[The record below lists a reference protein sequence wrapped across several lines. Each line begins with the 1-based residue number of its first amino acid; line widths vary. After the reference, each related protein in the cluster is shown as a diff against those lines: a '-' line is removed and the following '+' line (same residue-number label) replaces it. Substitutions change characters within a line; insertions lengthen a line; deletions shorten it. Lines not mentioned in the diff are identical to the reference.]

1 MKQFKHLFFSLNYL
15 QWPQLVGIW
24 DKELPNH
31 CAQLQ
36 GRYSGENAVWWGRE
50 NPHKYIQAPTTDSAK
65 YWKPNAAVQRTHKS
79 VESEKGSQ
87 GRGWARCLKELE
99 PGGDHW
105 RGLKWIQYFS
115 IAYNFSN
122 LKGTKFRKH
131 RKVQNIKKKSP
142 IIPIPTHFIY
152 IISVEM
158 IIVYFSIVFQSFSK
172 YTFPSNTIFHRF

>member
-36 GRYSGENAVWWGRE
+36 GRYCGENAVWWGRE

-131 RKVQNIKKKSP
+131 RKVQNIKKKIPHNPNTHPLHIHYLCGDDYSLLFHSLP
-142 IIPIPTHFIY
+142 IF
-152 IISVEM
+152 
-158 IIVYFSIVFQSFSK
+158 F
-172 YTFPSNTIFHRF
+172 